1 MTINIDTQEDLLDF
15 ISNNANIKTDMTT
28 ISYTYTQIDLS
39 YNTLTN
45 DMILLLNKIF
55 SNFGNNI
62 NTLYLE
68 ECNLTT
74 KSVTNLFKDVELFN
88 LSSLV
93 LGGNDLSQTIE
104 TSFLT
109 NQTNLTDLYLDKC
122 KLTTESVTN
131 LFKDIELS
139 NITILNLLSKIYC

>member
-1 MTINIDTQEDLLDF
+1 M
-15 ISNNANIKTDMTT
+15 
-28 ISYTYTQIDLS
+28 
-39 YNTLTN
+39 
-45 DMILLLNKIF
+45 
-55 SNFGNNI
+55 
-62 NTLYLE
+62 E

-109 NQTNLTDLYLDKC
+109 NQTNLEILGLYNC
-122 KLTTESVTN
+122 NLTTESVVN
-131 LFKDIELS
+131 LSEF
-139 NITILNLLSKIYC
+139 NYFLNQRVS